1 MIPPV
6 TKTGIAPAVGPD
18 KPLRAISSMATRR
31 VLAELATAYQALSGV
46 RIALE
51 SVGGIDA
58 AKRVAAGEDFDLV
71 ILARDA
77 IDELSAAGHLLPA
90 SVLDIVRSGVAA
102 AVPAGASR
110 PAIDS
115 EEALRRAVLAAR
127 TIGYSTGP
135 SGVQLARLFERWG
148 IAESVRARIV
158 TPPPGVPVG
167 TLVAS
172 GAIELGFQQLSELL
186 PVDGI
191 QILGPLPASIQIET
205 TFSGAVGAHG
215 RRPEAAGAALTFLA
229 SAAAAEAKRRQGME
243 PADGAGGG
251 VTP

>member
-6 TKTGIAPAVGPD
+6 TTTGIAPAAGPD
-18 KPLRAISSMATRR
+18 EPLRAISSMATRR
-31 VLAELATAYQALSGV
+31 VLAELVTAYQALCGQ

-51 SVGGIDA
+51 SVGGVDA
-58 AKRVAAGEDFDLV
+58 AKRVAAREDFDLV

-77 IDELSAAGHLLPA
+77 IDELSAAGHLLRP
-90 SVLDIVRSGVAA
+90 SVRDLVRSAVAA
-102 AVPAGASR
+102 AVAAGAPR
-110 PAIDS
+110 PSIDS

-148 IAESVRARIV
+148 IAETVRARIV

-172 GAIELGFQQLSELL
+172 GAIDLGFQQLSELL
-186 PVDGI
+186 PTEGI
-191 QILGPLPASIQIET
+191 EVLGLLPASLQIET

-215 RRPEAAGAALTFLA
+215 RQPEAAGAALTFLA
-229 SAAAAEAKRRQGME
+229 SAAAADAKRRQGME
-243 PADGAGGG
+243 PADAGGG